1 MAFITPKLP
10 PLYIPC
16 RVKFLRLGVF
26 CSVLSLFHCWK
37 DKNKKQFQVKVLV
50 KSYTDLLIF
59 FYAHC
64 NELPAVSGIVP
75 LIYA

>member
-59 FYAHC
+59 FMHTVMNCQQFLALFH
-64 NELPAVSGIVP
+64 
-75 LIYA
+75 